1 MKKLHN
7 KKKDTPLNDF
17 FVVILLI
24 SVFGGI
30 GQIIR
35 GFSSIS
41 DTPVVSIVSIL
52 LTSVALYGIYL
63 ILCLKKMGYW
73 FLILPKVIDVV
84 VALIFLSDY
93 DITNA
98 VVIDLGSIAII
109 SLLMLLRKNGK
120 NAYQLLWNGY
130 NPEEE

>member
-1 MKKLHN
+1 MKKIHN

-24 SVFGGI
+24 SVLGGI
-30 GQIIR
+30 GQIIH

-63 ILCLKKMGYW
+63 ILCLKKWAIG
-73 FLILPKVIDVV
+73 FSSSPK
-84 VALIFLSDY
+84 
-93 DITNA
+93 
-98 VVIDLGSIAII
+98 
-109 SLLMLLRKNGK
+109 
-120 NAYQLLWNGY
+120 
-130 NPEEE
+130 

>member
-1 MKKLHN
+1 METKS
-7 KKKDTPLNDF
+7 KKKKETPLNDI
-17 FVVILLI
+17 FVVVLLLG
-24 SVFGGI
+24 VLGGV
-30 GQIIR
+30 GQIIK
-35 GFSSIS
+35 GFISIGAN
-41 DTPVVSIVSIL
+41 PIESIFSIL
-52 LTSVALYGIYL
+52 LTAVALYGIYL

-98 VVIDLGSIAII
+98 VVMDLGSIAII